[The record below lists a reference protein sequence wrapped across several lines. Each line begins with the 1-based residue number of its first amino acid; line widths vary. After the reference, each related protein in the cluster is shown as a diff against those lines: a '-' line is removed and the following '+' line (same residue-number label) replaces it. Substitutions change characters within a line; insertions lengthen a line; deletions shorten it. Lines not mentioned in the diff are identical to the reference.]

1 MKSVIMQVRIIPG
14 TSIRQ
19 AVFDL
24 ISLSQE
30 MDCMIEANAQ
40 GEGVV
45 LHILPTTTQDQAEQ
59 MLTEKVG
66 STL

>member
-30 MDCMIEANAQ
+30 MDCMIEASAQ

-59 MLTEKVG
+59 MLAERAR